1 MHHAFPLPIFLFPS
15 EFAFERI
22 SNKRFPENSSSLAFE
37 RKKGGN
43 LISRFVIFHH
53 SPFHTLQ
60 FILTKGYT
68 LLLFASPPSS
78 SSDERAYELSIS
90 WESSI
95 FFFFFDSQISNT
107 VEDKFNQANF
117 QRLQSTLSKRFLLFI
132 RLFHRLRK
140 EKRKAGDLLKR
151 YRKRF
156 TGEKLAGYSSQWKN
170 IGTFFGLL
178 LNVRLSLFEKK
189 RSIRFIWNF
198 SWGNLLR
205 MRGYYTQ
212 YKFLRRMIV
221 HVF

>member
-78 SSDERAYELSIS
+78 PSDERAYELSIS

-95 FFFFFDSQISNT
+95 FFFFFSIHKFRTPLRINLTRLIFNVSNP
-107 VEDKFNQANF
+107 
-117 QRLQSTLSKRFLLFI
+117 LSRRDFFFSSVYFI
-132 RLFHRLRK
+132 DW
-140 EKRKAGDLLKR
+140 EKRKGR
-151 YRKRF
+151 VGIF
-156 TGEKLAGYSSQWKN
+156 WNGTG
-170 IGTFFGLL
+170 
-178 LNVRLSLFEKK
+178 NVSPER
-189 RSIRFIWNF
+189 N
-198 SWGNLLR
+198 
-205 MRGYYTQ
+205 
-212 YKFLRRMIV
+212 
-221 HVF
+221 